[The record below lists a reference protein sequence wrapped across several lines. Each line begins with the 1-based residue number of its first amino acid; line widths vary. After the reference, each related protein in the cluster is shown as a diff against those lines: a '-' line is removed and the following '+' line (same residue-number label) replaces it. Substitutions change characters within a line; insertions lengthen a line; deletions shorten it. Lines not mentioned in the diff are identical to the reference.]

1 MLQQPFLDHDTL
13 VFHDFGQIG
22 QDTTGLMGHL
32 DVAGMAE
39 PNQRFQ
45 TARPDQGDFDL
56 FPQGQV
62 AQTRRDFPLD
72 FHVGGVRQAK
82 QRIDPAHFID
92 LDAVAGVGAEVPHCD
107 DRLQVCV
114 QVVFVGQLD
123 DGFDDPEA
131 VADDVVLFI
140 GGNVVQCKRHAT
152 PCFNVFRP
160 DHPAE
165 GGQRPVFDQFLV
177 VGGVQG

>member
-92 LDAVAGVGAEVPHCD
+92 LDAVAGIGAEVPHRD
-107 DRLQVCV
+107 DRLQM
-114 QVVFVGQLD
+114 
-123 DGFDDPEA
+123 
-131 VADDVVLFI
+131 
-140 GGNVVQCKRHAT
+140 
-152 PCFNVFRP
+152 
-160 DHPAE
+160 
-165 GGQRPVFDQFLV
+165 
-177 VGGVQG
+177 GV